1 TVDFSE
7 MDQRCIDMALG
18 QGGTSA
24 RYLLIHITES
34 PVARYYGMSGGDQE
48 SITDARNLQ
57 SYVDHLRRLDYHPQT
72 VIRYGDAVSAI
83 GKLVNESSCDLL
95 VMGAHGHRG
104 LQDILRGATVD
115 AVRHRVK
122 VPVLIVR

>member
-1 TVDFSE
+1 

-18 QGGTSA
+18 QGGTNA

-34 PVARYYGMSGGDQE
+34 PVARYYGAPGGDQE
-48 SITDARNLQ
+48 SITDAQNLQ
-57 SYVDHLRRLDYHPQT
+57 GYVDYLRRLDYDAES
-72 VIRYGDAVSAI
+72 VIGYGDPVSAI
-83 GKLVNESSCDLL
+83 AKIVNESKCDLL